1 MKNENK
7 NAMPG
12 VYNSFDKAFKPD
24 GLTKL
29 EYAAIHIAAGL
40 IASRD
45 WAIESVPK
53 YAISTAKQIFKQI
66 EDDNTTALPDSEL

>member
-1 MKNENK
+1 MKNHEDYSAFPMVYSENEF
-7 NAMPG
+7 AIQ
-12 VYNSFDKAFKPD
+12 

-45 WAIESVPK
+45 WAIESVPG

-66 EDDNTTALPDSEL
+66 EDDNTVALPDSEL